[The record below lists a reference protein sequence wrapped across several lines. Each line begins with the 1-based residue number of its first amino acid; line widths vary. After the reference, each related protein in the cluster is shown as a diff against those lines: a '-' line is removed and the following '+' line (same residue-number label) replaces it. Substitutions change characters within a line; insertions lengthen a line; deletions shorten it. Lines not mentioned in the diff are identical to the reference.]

1 MDAMTQAIQNFRLR
15 ATSGELAG
23 KWLWTIGLAAKGGAQ
38 FRGALPFEDADLHP
52 ERYIVH
58 PQFIEE
64 EKSAWKSVALE
75 AAQRLQRILKR
86 EGIET
91 ELV

>member
-1 MDAMTQAIQNFRLR
+1 
-15 ATSGELAG
+15 
-23 KWLWTIGLAAKGGAQ
+23 
-38 FRGALPFEDADLHP
+38 
-52 ERYIVH
+52 VH

-64 EKSAWKSVALE
+64 EKGAWKSVALE
-75 AAQRLQRILKR
+75 VAQRFQSILKR